1 MEIQSTPSFGY
12 KVETSGDT
20 TFVRCR
26 GRLVSDASGD
36 LKEFVKP
43 MISHC
48 PRIVVDLAAVNY
60 VDSSGLGA
68 LVSLKVAAQ
77 AAENC
82 NLEFINFSDYL
93 KDLLS
98 TTMLSQFLGAR

>member
-1 MEIQSTPSFGY
+1 VEIQSSPSFGY

-26 GRLVSDASGD
+26 GRLVSDAAGD
-36 LKEFVKP
+36 LKDLIKP

-48 PRIVVDLAAVNY
+48 AHIVVDLEAVNY

-77 AAENC
+77 TAEHC
-82 NLEFINFSDYL
+82 ELEFINFTDYL